1 MQFDQVTVIGGG
13 LAGSECAIQLADR
26 GFAVKLCEMRPGELP
41 GPPYRSPAELVCSNS
56 FKSTRPDSAA
66 GLLKAELERMGSVL
80 LDCAHRAAVPAG
92 GALAVDRVKFSEL
105 VEAEVA
111 ARPNIEVVHGE
122 VTQIP
127 EGHVVI
133 AAGPLCSPALSEE
146 VMKLVGGDA
155 LAFFD
160 AAAPIVDA
168 STLDMDVLFSQSRYE
183 EQGAA
188 TISTLRSTKEYEA
201 FIEALTTA
209 DRVVLKDFEG
219 GDLFRACQPA
229 EEVARTGK
237 DAIRF
242 GAMKPVG
249 LTDRVPDVALGRRFS
264 CVPRTR
270 EKTAYNLVGFQ
281 TNLTFGEQKRVF
293 HMVPGPDNAE
303 FFRYGVMHR
312 NTFVD
317 APHVLD
323 GTFAVPGT
331 GVRWPVRSPAPRGTW
346 KPWRPVCP
354 RRSTPMQRLSAPIP
368 SSCPAWAP
376 RVRSWAMRP
385 ILPPWAI
392 SPCMSTLALVP
403 PLEDGKRR
411 SKRDRYQAYADRA
424 LRGPRCLLGHAFR
437 LVWRRPV
444 IAFDLYDTVDS
455 FIAYIAR
462 VEGLSPNTVTAY
474 GSRLERFAARCERED
489 IDAFAADVRTIRRYL
504 AELSREQVAPRTLAA
519 HLSAIRSLYR
529 WMAAEGI
536 VEGDA
541 VSAIASPSC
550 RVTCRASLR
559 PSRSRRCSR
568 RLIPQHPRDCAMR
581 RCSSCSMPRVP
592 ASQSLRRSMWNPSH
606 GPSARCAVGA
616 RGARRIVPLYRRA
629 LDVTRLY
636 IEEGRPELLARA
648 KRRDLATGP
657 HPLLISARGNRMSAA
672 MLRRRFHTL
681 ATLAGIPADIAPH
694 AMRHTFATDLLEGGA
709 DLRSVQEL
717 LGHASLS
724 TTQIYTHL
732 TPDRLK
738 RAVAQAHPRGE

>member
-26 GFAVKLCEMRPGELP
+26 GFAVKLCEMRPQVS
-41 GPPYRSPAELVCSNS
+41 SPAHHTDHLAELVCSNS

-92 GALAVDRVKFSEL
+92 GALAVDRVTFSEL

-183 EQGAA
+183 EQGSGDYLNAP
-188 TISTLRSTKEYEA
+188 LNKEEYEA

-219 GDLFRACQPA
+219 GDLFQACQPA

-249 LTDRVPDVALGRRFS
+249 L
-264 CVPRTR
+264 
-270 EKTAYNLVGFQ
+270 AYNLVGFQ

-293 HMVPGPDNAE
+293 HMVPGLENAE

-331 GVRWPVRSPAPRGTW
+331 GVRLAGQITGTEGYMEA
-346 KPWRPVCP
+346 VATGLLAALNTYAEAIGAD
-354 RRSTPMQRLSAPIP
+354 SVEL
-368 SSCPAWAP
+368 P
-376 RVRSWAMRP
+376 RVGALGALVGYATDPATVGYQPMHVNFG
-385 ILPPWAI
+385 
-392 SPCMSTLALVP
+392 LVP

-424 LRGPRCLLGHAFR
+424 LEAL
-437 LVWRRPV
+437 
-444 IAFDLYDTVDS
+444 
-455 FIAYIAR
+455 
-462 VEGLSPNTVTAY
+462 
-474 GSRLERFAARCERED
+474 
-489 IDAFAADVRTIRRYL
+489 DAYL
-504 AELSREQVAPRTLAA
+504 AT
-519 HLSAIRSLYR
+519 RSDLF
-529 WMAAEGI
+529 G
-536 VEGDA
+536 GD
-541 VSAIASPSC
+541 
-550 RVTCRASLR
+550 
-559 PSRSRRCSR
+559 RS
-568 RLIPQHPRDCAMR
+568 
-581 RCSSCSMPRVP
+581 
-592 ASQSLRRSMWNPSH
+592 
-606 GPSARCAVGA
+606 
-616 RGARRIVPLYRRA
+616 
-629 LDVTRLY
+629 
-636 IEEGRPELLARA
+636 
-648 KRRDLATGP
+648 
-657 HPLLISARGNRMSAA
+657 
-672 MLRRRFHTL
+672 
-681 ATLAGIPADIAPH
+681 
-694 AMRHTFATDLLEGGA
+694 
-709 DLRSVQEL
+709 
-717 LGHASLS
+717 
-724 TTQIYTHL
+724 
-732 TPDRLK
+732 
-738 RAVAQAHPRGE
+738 